1 MFFSDQLSE
10 LSWQGREAMKEIDDR
25 PHLLVRIEISGAY
38 FPHRAPEPFVKIVSE
53 GQAIASWFAEVSD
66 DNHRLVG
73 YFPTDLPQQ
82 GMVEFGYGSQ
92 VLGRLPVEFESGA
105 VNRLDR
111 EQLPEDVVVVSAEYL
126 KTKR

>member
-1 MFFSDQLSE
+1 MFSDQLSE
-10 LSWQGREAMKEIDDR
+10 LSWQAREGIKEIDER
-25 PHLLVRIEISGAY
+25 PHLLVGIEISGTY
-38 FPHRAPEPFVKIVSE
+38 FPHRAAEPFVKIVSE
-53 GQAIASWFAEVSD
+53 PQAIASWFAEVSD

-82 GMVEFGYGSQ
+82 GMLEFGYGSQ
-92 VLGRLPVEFESGA
+92 LLGRLPEEFESRA

-111 EQLPEDVVVVSAEYL
+111 ERLPEDVVVVSAEYL